1 MIITIKRKGGKERL
15 KIRDVHENAHPYFY
29 NLIIQS
35 DKSLELKDRVFY
47 ERKIMCCN
55 EKQIKYIGN
64 NAAYQ

>member
-35 DKSLELKDRVFY
+35 DKSLELKDRVFL
-47 ERKIMCCN
+47 
-55 EKQIKYIGN
+55 
-64 NAAYQ
+64 